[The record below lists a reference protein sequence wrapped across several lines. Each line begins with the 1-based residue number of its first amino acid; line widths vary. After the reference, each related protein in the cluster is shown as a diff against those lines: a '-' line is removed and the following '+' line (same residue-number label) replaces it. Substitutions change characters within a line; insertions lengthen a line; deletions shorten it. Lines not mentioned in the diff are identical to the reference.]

1 MTFDGEQCFPRVSI
15 ILTLRGGD
23 NVKKS
28 IAINTLR
35 TFVDSDTENDEDEE
49 EDALGEERYFFFL
62 CIFIFSLFFFI
73 FLLFN
78 FFILLFLIFSSIFH
92 FFLIVFQYFLKM
104 TRMRRK
110 MQ

>member
-35 TFVDSDTENDEDEE
+35 TFVDSDTENDTYQ
-49 EDALGEERYFFFL
+49 R
-62 CIFIFSLFFFI
+62 
-73 FLLFN
+73 
-78 FFILLFLIFSSIFH
+78 
-92 FFLIVFQYFLKM
+92 Q
-104 TRMRRK
+104 
-110 MQ
+110 

>member
-49 EDALGEERYFFFL
+49 EDALGEEGYFFHCF
-62 CIFIFSLFFFI
+62 FHFFLFFFY
-73 FLLFN
+73 
-78 FFILLFLIFSSIFH
+78 FFILLFHYFHFLQYFS
-92 FFLIVFQYFLKM
+92 FFLIVFQYFSLFFSIF
-104 TRMRRK
+104 
-110 MQ
+110 

>member
-49 EDALGEERYFFFL
+49 EDALGEEGYFFHCFFSFYFL
-62 CIFIFSLFFFI
+62 FY
-73 FLLFN
+73 FLLFY
-78 FFILLFLIFSSIFH
+78 LFEFLSFFSSIFYLL
-92 FFLIVFQYFLKM
+92 F
-104 TRMRRK
+104 
-110 MQ
+110 

>member
-49 EDALGEERYFFFL
+49 EDALGEEGYFFHCFFSFYFL
-62 CIFIFSLFFFI
+62 FYFLFFYFIISLF
-73 FLLFN
+73 
-78 FFILLFLIFSSIFH
+78 S
-92 FFLIVFQYFLKM
+92 FFLIVFQYFSLFFSSF
-104 TRMRRK
+104 
-110 MQ
+110 

>member
-49 EDALGEERYFFFL
+49 EDALGEKL
-62 CIFIFSLFFFI
+62 HIGQL
-73 FLLFN
+73 
-78 FFILLFLIFSSIFH
+78 
-92 FFLIVFQYFLKM
+92 
-104 TRMRRK
+104 
-110 MQ
+110 

>member
-49 EDALGEERYFFFL
+49 EDALGEEGYFFHCFFH
-62 CIFIFSLFFFI
+62 FIFYFI
-73 FLLFN
+73 FY
-78 FFILLFLIFSSIFH
+78 FFILLFHYFHFLQYFS
-92 FFLIVFQYFLKM
+92 FFLIVFQYFSLFFSIF
-104 TRMRRK
+104 
-110 MQ
+110 